1 MAKELQLPDEL
12 ATPAEIELWK
22 HELVPGVNVPRN
34 ASRGFHLSPGP
45 AACRLW
51 DVVAGRVKESLDISN
66 EESEDETLSR

>member
-1 MAKELQLPDEL
+1 MASPELQLPDEL

-51 DVVAGRVKESLDISN
+51 DVVAGRVQESLEPI
-66 EESEDETLSR
+66 EPEDQTLSR